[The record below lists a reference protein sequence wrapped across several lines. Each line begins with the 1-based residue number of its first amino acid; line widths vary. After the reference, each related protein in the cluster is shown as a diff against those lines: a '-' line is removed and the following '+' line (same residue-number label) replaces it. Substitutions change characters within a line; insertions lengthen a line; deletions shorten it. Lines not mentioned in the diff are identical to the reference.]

1 MLNQKKLKIKG
12 NLIDVVYE
20 LIDICKKESSKSK
33 KVEILNQINSYL
45 LTSDQINL
53 PPQIT
58 VEQIDT
64 ELLRIR
70 GKLLLV

>member
-1 MLNQKKLKIKG
+1 MLNQKKSKIKG

-33 KVEILNQINSYL
+33 KVEILNQINSHL
-45 LTSDQINL
+45 LTSDQINV
-53 PPQIT
+53 PSQIT

-64 ELLRIR
+64 ELRRIR
-70 GKLLLV
+70 GNLLLV

>member
-20 LIDICKKESSKSK
+20 LIDICKEESTKSK
-33 KVEILNQINSYL
+33 KVEILNQINSHL

-64 ELLRIR
+64 ELHRIR

>member
-20 LIDICKKESSKSK
+20 LIDICKEESTKSK
-33 KVEILNQINSYL
+33 KVEILNQINSHL
-45 LTSDQINL
+45 LTSDQIIL

-64 ELLRIR
+64 ELHRIR